1 MQSTLLAGL
10 TGLTSGE
17 AALTDVG
24 DTIGATDVGLPAL
37 IGNIINVLLGALGIV
52 FVGLVI
58 YAGILYFTDAGGEKS
73 AKKAKEILKTAVIG
87 LVIIIAAYAIS
98 NYVMGALV
106 AATTATTTP

>member
-1 MQSTLLAGL
+1 MQSTLLAVNPGL
-10 TGLTSGE
+10 AAGE
-17 AALTDVG
+17 ATL
-24 DTIGATDVGLPAL
+24 DTIGTTTQLDTMPLPDL
-37 IGNIINVLLGALGIV
+37 IGSIINVLLGALGIV

-73 AKKAKEILKTAVIG
+73 AKKAKEILKTAIIG

-106 AATTATTTP
+106 AATTVG